1 MNTVYKYKIKKSEQ
15 QQVEM
20 PMGARIVA
28 AQSLGDNIWLW
39 SLVDTDE
46 KSREKRNIVVM
57 KTGQEISIAHP
68 DRLLHLG
75 TVMFDSGALVYHVF
89 ELPEV

>member
-1 MNTVYKYKIKKSEQ
+1 MNTVYKYKIKKLEH

-39 SLVDTDE
+39 SLVETDE
-46 KSREKRNIVVM
+46 KKREKRNIVVL

-68 DRLLHLG
+68 DRMLHLG